1 MTRLDLLL
9 AATIAVVAF
18 ALGTSLGPDVAT
30 AWKRSI
36 APSATYELRERVP
49 TYREALA
56 TFDSRQAKVRNR
68 IAEEHLAILAATQ
81 AGAPAAARRER
92 RRTLRALYDANAAL
106 TSQQAEARVALAHA
120 ERRAGRQE
128 ERDRTRRRWDD
139 KLGTTL
145 VALVAAG
152 LLVGAL
158 GILVVRVG
166 TPAELTP
173 VAAGAVALLA
183 VLVVGDAF
191 GWVAAA
197 ALVVLAGTIV
207 IGRGAR
213 DCD

>member
-1 MTRLDLLL
+1 M
-9 AATIAVVAF
+9 
-18 ALGTSLGPDVAT
+18 
-30 AWKRSI
+30 
-36 APSATYELRERVP
+36 
-49 TYREALA
+49 
-56 TFDSRQAKVRNR
+56 
-68 IAEEHLAILAATQ
+68 
-81 AGAPAAARRER
+81 
-92 RRTLRALYDANAAL
+92 